1 MLQSHR
7 AELMV
12 WEGEPLAEVE
22 SRLADMGIGSV
33 VYDPCS
39 NSPESGDFGSV
50 MLQNL
55 ANLEA
60 AVGPGSGNIE

>member
-1 MLQSHR
+1 
-7 AELMV
+7 MV

-22 SRLADMGIGSV
+22 SRLAGMGIESV
-33 VYDPCS
+33 VYDPCG

-50 MLQNL
+50 ILQNI

-60 AVGPGSGNIE
+60 AAESGSVEADE